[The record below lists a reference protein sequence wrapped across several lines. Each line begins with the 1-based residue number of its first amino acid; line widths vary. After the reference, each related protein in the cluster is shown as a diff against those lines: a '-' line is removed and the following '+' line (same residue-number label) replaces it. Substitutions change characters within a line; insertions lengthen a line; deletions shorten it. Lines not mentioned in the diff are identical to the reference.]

1 MCHPL
6 QGCPLP
12 SLEGLSARARPWR
25 WHYLRAMFVDEV
37 NTQQTAVVGGGEGRK
52 MCLCSPTS
60 HPGSFRCRYHHAEY
74 EWCRM
79 KANPR

>member
-12 SLEGLSARARPWR
+12 SLESLSARARPWR
-25 WHYLRAMFVDEV
+25 RFHYRPSFNDVV
-37 NTQQTAVVGGGEGRK
+37 NPTQTVMAGGAEGRK
-52 MCLCSPTS
+52 MCVCSPTR

-79 KANPR
+79 KISS